1 MKMMVMMMMMM
12 GMTVPEDDGNAGMGD
27 QQHQFISISPS
38 V

>member
-1 MKMMVMMMMMM
+1 MMKMMVMMMMM